1 MYDNK
6 ARIPGHLFTNSDE
19 PSLSLAQLEH
29 VMRQA
34 VMQRKAAGLL
44 PSQRQP
50 RPATPEWMERAKTAI
65 AAQEL
70 DEIERKMRD
79 RGLR

>member
-6 ARIPGHLFTNSDE
+6 ARIPGHLHTNSDE
-19 PSLSLAQLEH
+19 PGLSLVQLEH
-29 VMRQA
+29 VMRQM
-34 VMQRKAAGLL
+34 VMQRKAA
-44 PSQRQP
+44 QRQP